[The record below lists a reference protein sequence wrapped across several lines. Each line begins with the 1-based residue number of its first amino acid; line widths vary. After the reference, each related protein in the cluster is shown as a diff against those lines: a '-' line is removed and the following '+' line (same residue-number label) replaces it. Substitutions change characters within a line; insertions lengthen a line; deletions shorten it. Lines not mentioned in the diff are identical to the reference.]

1 MGAGTIQAQGSSRRR
16 RTKRVRPMSEI
27 NVTPFVDVMLVL
39 LIIFMVTAPM
49 LTVGVAV
56 NEPETNA
63 PALESQTE
71 DETSLT
77 LYITLEGKFFIQTE
91 TDEPVLREE
100 LIPKLR
106 AILEQRK
113 DKTIWIRADKD
124 LTYAPIARLQGDLA
138 ANGFYQFKYVH
149 SPDSPEINSVK
160 E

>member
-71 DETSLT
+71 DEIALSLYMT
-77 LYITLEGKFFIQTE
+77 LDGKFFIQTE
-91 TDEPVLREE
+91 TDEAVARDQ

-106 AILEQRK
+106 AILEQRN

-124 LTYAPIARLQGDLA
+124 LTYEPIAKLTANLA
-138 ANGFYQFKYVH
+138 ANGFRKFKYVH
-149 SPDSPEINSVK
+149 NPDNSETNSGK

>member
-1 MGAGTIQAQGSSRRR
+1 MSAGIIQAQGASKRR

-27 NVTPFVDVMLVL
+27 NITPFVDVMLVL

-63 PALESQTE
+63 PAMENQTE
-71 DETSLT
+71 EEISLT
-77 LYITLEGKFFIQTE
+77 LSITSEGKFFIQTE

-106 AILEQRK
+106 AISEQRK
-113 DKTIWIRADKD
+113 DKTIWIRAAKE
-124 LTYAPIARLQGDLA
+124 LTYDPIAKLTADLA
-138 ANGFYQFKYVH
+138 ANGFTQFRFVH
-149 SPDSPEINSVK
+149 SPDNSEINSVK

>member
-1 MGAGTIQAQGSSRRR
+1 MGAGTIQAQGSSKRR

-71 DETSLT
+71 DEIALT
-77 LYITLEGKFFIQTE
+77 LYITVEGKFFIQTE

-113 DKTIWIRADKD
+113 DKTIWIRADED
-124 LTYAPIARLQGDLA
+124 LTYAPIARLQADLA
-138 ANGFYQFKYVH
+138 ANGFYQFRFVH
-149 SPDSPEINSVK
+149 TPDNSEINSVK

>member
-1 MGAGTIQAQGSSRRR
+1 MGAGTVQAQGSSKRR

-63 PALESQTE
+63 PAMENQAE
-71 DETSLT
+71 DEISLS
-77 LYITLEGKFFIQTE
+77 LYITLDGEFFIQTE

-106 AILEQRK
+106 AILEQRT

-124 LTYAPIARLQGDLA
+124 LTYDPIAKLTADLA
-138 ANGFYQFKYVH
+138 ANGFTQFRFVH
-149 SPDSPEINSVK
+149 NPDNSEMNSVR

>member
-1 MGAGTIQAQGSSRRR
+1 MGAGKVQVQGSSKRR

-71 DETSLT
+71 DEIALT
-77 LYITLEGKFFIQTE
+77 LYITVEGKFFIQTE

-113 DKTIWIRADKD
+113 DKTIWIRADED
-124 LTYAPIARLQGDLA
+124 LTYAPIARLQADLA
-138 ANGFYQFKYVH
+138 ANGFYQFRFVH
-149 SPDSPEINSVK
+149 APDNSEINSVK

>member
-63 PALESQTE
+63 TALESQTE
-71 DETSLT
+71 DETPLT

-100 LIPKLR
+100 LIPKLS

-124 LTYAPIARLQGDLA
+124 LTYAPIARLHADLA

-149 SPDSPEINSVK
+149 NPDSSEINSVK